1 MSTTRS
7 TIDHLCINTI
17 RTLAM
22 DAVQQANS
30 GHPGAAMA
38 LAPLAYRL
46 YARTLRHN
54 PANPAFAN
62 RDRLVLSAGHASM
75 LLYASLHL
83 GGFDVTLDDIKAFR
97 QLGSRTPGHPE
108 FGHTPGVE
116 TTTGPLGQGAAN
128 SVGMAVAQKWLAAH
142 FNQPGHAIV
151 DYRVFAILGD
161 GCMMEGITAEAASL
175 AGHLRLDNLV
185 WFYDSN
191 CITIEG
197 GTELAYSD
205 DVVKRFEAYGWSV
218 RTVDD
223 IEDDAT
229 LDRAIDESVADEAGP
244 SLIVVRS
251 IIGRGAPTR
260 AGTAKAHGEPLG
272 EDEVRGAKAFYD
284 WNYPEAFHIPDE
296 VRDHWQIPARERG
309 AQLESEWNARFAAY
323 AEAHPELAVQWR
335 DLQAG
340 KLPAGWEK
348 AMPIFDADAKGMAT
362 RASGGKTL
370 VAVAQQ
376 IPWLVGGSADLAPST
391 KTLLPDTC
399 DFAADTPHG
408 RNHRFGVREHAMAA
422 ACNGMALSGLRPFCA
437 SFLVFTDYARPA
449 MRLAAMMRQ
458 PVIYV
463 FTHDSIGVG
472 EDGPTHQP
480 IEQVAALRAIPHLD
494 VFRPADA
501 NETAMAW
508 RHALA
513 TTDRP
518 TLLALTR
525 QNLPTLDRTR
535 YAPADGA
542 LRGGYILADS
552 AGDPEII
559 LIGTGSELQHCVA
572 AGETLAAE
580 GVAVRVV
587 SLPCWEL
594 FERQDPAYREQVL
607 PARVTLRVAIE
618 AGVTQ
623 GWERYV
629 GRSGVALGL
638 EDFGASGPYTA
649 VMAQFGMTAE
659 AVTAAARDLLRRGV
673 N

>member
-1 MSTTRS
+1 
-7 TIDHLCINTI
+7 
-17 RTLAM
+17 
-22 DAVQQANS
+22 
-30 GHPGAAMA
+30 
-38 LAPLAYRL
+38 
-46 YARTLRHN
+46 
-54 PANPAFAN
+54 
-62 RDRLVLSAGHASM
+62 
-75 LLYASLHL
+75 
-83 GGFDVTLDDIKAFR
+83 
-97 QLGSRTPGHPE
+97 
-108 FGHTPGVE
+108 
-116 TTTGPLGQGAAN
+116 
-128 SVGMAVAQKWLAAH
+128 
-142 FNQPGHAIV
+142 
-151 DYRVFAILGD
+151 
-161 GCMMEGITAEAASL
+161 
-175 AGHLRLDNLV
+175 
-185 WFYDSN
+185 
-191 CITIEG
+191 
-197 GTELAYSD
+197 
-205 DVVKRFEAYGWSV
+205 
-218 RTVDD
+218 
-223 IEDDAT
+223 
-229 LDRAIDESVADEAGP
+229 
-244 SLIVVRS
+244 
-251 IIGRGAPTR
+251 
-260 AGTAKAHGEPLG
+260 
-272 EDEVRGAKAFYD
+272 
-284 WNYPEAFHIPDE
+284 
-296 VRDHWQIPARERG
+296 
-309 AQLESEWNARFAAY
+309 
-323 AEAHPELAVQWR
+323 LAVQWR

-535 YAPADGA
+535 YAPADGT
-542 LRGGYILADS
+542 LRGGYVLADS

-607 PARVTLRVAIE
+607 PAGVTLRVAIE